1 VSRVPERKLADD
13 AEAEAAVTRWLARHL
28 GADQLTIDDS
38 NRPPLNGASN
48 DTLMLRARWTVGGE
62 LQEGGFVMRRPP
74 TGPSLYQH
82 YDLGGQ
88 YATMAALV
96 DTDVPVPPLIGYE
109 PDAALL
115 GSPFYVMGEVAG
127 QAPPDLPPYTQ
138 VGWVLPLPEA
148 DQATLFA
155 NAVEVLARIHRLD
168 RAKLALDHLP
178 VGPRGGFAEQL
189 RATEEW
195 FHWAA
200 TGVPNPV
207 LDATLTWLLEHAPT
221 VAPEEEVLNWGDA
234 RIGNMMFADLQ
245 PVAVLDWEMAA
256 IGPPEVDLGWWQF
269 MYHFHTY
276 GMGAAPIPGFP
287 DDATFVAMWEEA
299 AGRKARDVF
308 YYDVLG
314 AFRFGII
321 VLRAARRMVDD
332 GTLPPDQSMERVNGA
347 TQILA
352 QMLDLPEP
360 T

>member
-1 VSRVPERKLADD
+1 MSRVPERRLADD
-13 AEAEAAVTRWLARHL
+13 AEAEAAVTRWLAAAL
-28 GADQLTIDDS
+28 GADELTIDDS

-48 DTLMLRARWTVGGE
+48 DTLMLRARWRIGGADRD
-62 LQEGGFVMRRPP
+62 GGFVIRRPP
-74 TGPSLYQH
+74 TGASLYQH

-88 YATMAALV
+88 YATMAALTG
-96 DTDVPVPPLIGYE
+96 TDVPVPPLVGYE
-109 PDAALL
+109 PDPAVL
-115 GSPFYVMGEVAG
+115 GAPFYVMGAVDGE
-127 QAPPDLPPYTQ
+127 APPDLPPYTQ

-148 DQATLFA
+148 DQAQLFA
-155 NAVEVLARIHRLD
+155 GAVDMLARVHTLDIARLD
-168 RAKLALDHLP
+168 LGHLP

-195 FHWAA
+195 FRWAA

-207 LDATLTWLLEHAPT
+207 LDATLAWLIAHAPD
-221 VAPEEEVLNWGDA
+221 VRPEDEGLNWGDA
-234 RIGNMMFADLQ
+234 RIGNMMFRDLA

-269 MYHFHTY
+269 MYRFHTA
-276 GMGAAPIPGFP
+276 GMGNPLIAGFP
-287 DDATFVAMWEEA
+287 DDAGFVAMWEEA

-332 GTLPPDQSMERVNGA
+332 GVLPADQSFERVNGA
-347 TQILA
+347 TTLLA